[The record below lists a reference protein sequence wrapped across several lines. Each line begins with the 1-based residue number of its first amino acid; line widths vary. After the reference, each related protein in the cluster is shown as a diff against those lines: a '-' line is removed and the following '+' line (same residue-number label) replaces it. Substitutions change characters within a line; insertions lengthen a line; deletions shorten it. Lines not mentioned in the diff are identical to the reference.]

1 MACYI
6 IDVRTLV
13 SHTNETELTMCLS
26 DEADIF
32 LDSRGS
38 KGEVFPEQNA
48 MVSGMFAGFPN
59 FAMIITSIVMLRLLE
74 YFSGVL
80 ILTTNRVKSI
90 TMLSCL
96 ASAMPSNSKN

>member
-13 SHTNETELTMCLS
+13 LYTNETELTICLS

-48 MVSGMFAGFPN
+48 MVSGMFTGIPN
-59 FAMIITSIVMLRLLE
+59 FSMT
-74 YFSGVL
+74 L
-80 ILTTNRVKSI
+80 I
-90 TMLSCL
+90 
-96 ASAMPSNSKN
+96 